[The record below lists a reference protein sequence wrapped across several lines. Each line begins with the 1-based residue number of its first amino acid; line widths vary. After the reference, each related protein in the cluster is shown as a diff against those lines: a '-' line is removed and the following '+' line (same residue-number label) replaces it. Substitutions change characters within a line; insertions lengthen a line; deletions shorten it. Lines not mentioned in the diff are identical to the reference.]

1 MQYNPNKELY
11 HHGILGM
18 KWGIRRYQN
27 KDGTLTPAGLKR
39 QRQQEKKEQAQ
50 IRKSKEKE
58 LKSLKKYKPAK
69 NMTDEELDARIKR
82 LQKEKN
88 YQELERSTHVG
99 REYINN
105 ILMSSGKA
113 VMTSM
118 ATAAGLY
125 AGKKVIQKYLGEDV
139 FKGMFKDDK
148 NMFKEN
154 LESTKKEQQ
163 KKDEEKQRQETEQQ
177 KKVEKQQKK
186 VAKDAERKAEAAQR
200 KSDEEQRKAAA
211 ENERIKKQ
219 LAKYS
224 NSELEAMIQNAKKME
239 QLYNARDQKENEMVE
254 LIKRINR

>member
-125 AGKKVIQKYLGEDV
+125 AGKKIIQKYLGEDV

-177 KKVEKQQKK
+177 KKV
-186 VAKDAERKAEAAQR
+186 AKDAERKAEAAQR
-200 KSDEEQRKAAA
+200 KSEEEQRKAAA